1 LNPIALGADSFYFIG
16 DAVGNSFNMS
26 RLALGVLLQNFKKRD
41 TQRAVFGNHYRA
53 IDRFAGFTV
62 NAYR

>member
-1 LNPIALGADSFYFIG
+1 
-16 DAVGNSFNMS
+16 MS

-41 TQRAVFGNHYRA
+41 AQWAVFGNNYRA

-62 NAYR
+62 NAYG